1 MIHEHPTPHPGA
13 GPACQPRSWWGLYE
27 PQETRTR
34 CGSGTGSRRTWTGER
49 WPGIEELHRVLDEA
63 QERSRLPEAAT
74 ALQGLHDL
82 VVRARL
88 AP

>member
-1 MIHEHPTPHPGA
+1 MWERDGVETDLDGGA
-13 GPACQPRSWWGLYE
+13 VARD
-27 PQETRTR
+27 
-34 CGSGTGSRRTWTGER
+34 
-49 WPGIEELHRVLDEA
+49 IEELHRVLDEA

-74 ALQGLHDL
+74 ALEDLHDL

>member
-1 MIHEHPTPHPGA
+1 MSTPPLTLARAGLSAEDLVAVRAPGDPDPDVGA
-13 GPACQPRSWWGLYE
+13 GRGRDGPGR
-27 PQETRTR
+27 
-34 CGSGTGSRRTWTGER
+34 GSGG
-49 WPGIEELHRVLDEA
+49 PGYRGAAPRLDEA

-74 ALQGLHDL
+74 ALQDLHDL